1 MVNLSRAKSIT
12 NGAGPV
18 FIALA
23 GMPQARH
30 TTSVNCIET
39 DSGDMLA
46 VGARAPEFTLP
57 DQDGRDTSLTS
68 LLNLGPLVLF
78 FYPAD
83 FTPGCT
89 REVCMVRDLHADILK
104 HGLNVAGISPQG
116 ARSHSS
122 FREKYSLP
130 FTLLSDPD
138 KSVIKMYEVNGPMG
152 FSVRRVTY
160 LIDQA
165 RVVRDAVLADFRTQ
179 QHEEF
184 IRRSLAL
191 SRSAR

>member
-1 MVNLSRAKSIT
+1 
-12 NGAGPV
+12 
-18 FIALA
+18 
-23 GMPQARH
+23 
-30 TTSVNCIET
+30 
-39 DSGDMLA
+39 MLA

-57 DQDGRDTSLTS
+57 DQDGRDVSLTS
-68 LLNLGPLVLF
+68 LLNRGPLVLF

-89 REVCMVRDLHADILK
+89 REVCMVRDLHADIVK

-116 ARSHSS
+116 VQSHSS
-122 FREKYSLP
+122 FRAKHSLP
-130 FTLLSDPD
+130 FTLLSDTD
-138 KSVIKMYEVNGPMG
+138 KSVINMYEVSGPLG

-165 RVVRDAVLADFRTQ
+165 RMIRDLVLADFRIAR
-179 QHEEF
+179 HEEF